1 MKLKNLMI
9 TAVVGVLLV
18 SGCSAGSGNTA
29 IQVGDSA
36 VTDNAVK
43 FTAEY
48 LMGTTDASLAVDTLQ
63 QSYLIKEIAEKMDIT
78 LDDDETKT
86 LKQQVASFK
95 ANEGGKTAGDNL
107 LKSYGLDD
115 DLLLTIA
122 ASTFYSD
129 KIFEQVDIADPTD
142 EELRQY
148 FKEDYLRAKH
158 VLIMTQDADTGAE
171 LKGDELAE
179 AETLANEILERAKNG
194 EDFDALIEEYGEDP
208 GMASNTDGY
217 FFTDGEMVTE
227 FEEATKSIQP
237 GEFTL
242 CKSSFGYHIIQ
253 RLAIDE
259 ADESFETFFTDN
271 STTIESRYI
280 AKQQQD
286 ALEQKAEEL
295 GIVIETYQD
304 VIDAIVLEDITE

>member
-171 LKGDELAE
+171 LEGDELAE

-286 ALEQKAEEL
+286 ALEQKAEDL
-295 GIVIETYQD
+295 GIAVETYQD